1 MLFYALDP
9 RTWATGFAKAV
20 SLAGVCRYN
29 GGMHNWLLPEYIEDV
44 LPAEAFRLETY
55 RRQLLDLFRVH
66 GYQYV
71 MPPMM
76 EYVESLLTGTGHDLD
91 LATFKVVDQLT
102 GRLMG
107 VRADTTP
114 QAARIDAHM
123 LNHQGVSRLCYA
135 GTVLRT
141 KPDGLARTR
150 EPLQLGAE
158 LFGHAGIESD
168 IEVQRLMVKALQLLG
183 MRTLFVDIS
192 HVAIFAS
199 LAHMAQ
205 LGTQQE
211 RELHIALQA
220 KDISQVQSLISNLPE
235 KSRKAFIALTQLNGG
250 IEVLQQA
257 REALPESPEITQA
270 LHEMAAVASDLASD
284 EVTVTFDL
292 SELRGYHYHS
302 GMVFAAYAK
311 GYAGPIALG
320 GRYDE
325 VGAAFG
331 RARPA
336 TGFSL
341 DLRGALQALGPATLN
356 KGIVAP
362 ASEDAELLALVETL
376 RAQGQVV
383 VEALPD
389 APLDYSELACD
400 RTLQK
405 VDGRWQVV
413 AV

>member
-1 MLFYALDP
+1 
-9 RTWATGFAKAV
+9 
-20 SLAGVCRYN
+20 
-29 GGMHNWLLPEYIEDV
+29 MHNWLLPEYIEDV
-44 LPAEAFRLETY
+44 LPADAARLESY

-91 LATFKVVDQLT
+91 IATFKVVDQLT

-107 VRADTTP
+107 LRADTTP

-158 LFGHAGIESD
+158 LYGHAGIESD

-183 MRTLFVDIS
+183 MRTLFVDLS
-192 HVAIFAS
+192 HATIFAS
-199 LAHMAQ
+199 LSHMAQ
-205 LGTQQE
+205 LGVQQE
-211 RELHIALQA
+211 QALQAALQA
-220 KDISQVQSLISNLPE
+220 KDITLVEQLVANLPE
-235 KSRKAFIALTQLNGG
+235 KSRQAFVALTQLNGG
-250 IEVLQQA
+250 AEVLDQA
-257 REALPESPEITQA
+257 RDILPESEEIEQA
-270 LHEMAAVASDLASD
+270 LRELETVANTLTTDD
-284 EVTVTFDL
+284 VTVTIDL

-356 KGIVAP
+356 KGILAPVAAEP
-362 ASEDAELLALVETL
+362 ELLSLIDTL
-376 RAQGQVV
+376 RSQGQIV

-389 APLDYSELACD
+389 MPVNYSELACD

-405 VDGRWQVV
+405 IDGRWQVV

>member
-1 MLFYALDP
+1 
-9 RTWATGFAKAV
+9 
-20 SLAGVCRYN
+20 
-29 GGMHNWLLPEYIEDV
+29 MHTWLLPEYIEDV
-44 LPAEAFRLETY
+44 LPAEAARLESY

-71 MPPMM
+71 VPPMM

-91 LATFKVVDQLT
+91 IATFKVVDQLT

-107 VRADTTP
+107 LRADTTP

-158 LFGHAGIESD
+158 LYGHAGLESD

-183 MRTLFVDIS
+183 MQTLFVDLS
-192 HVAIFAS
+192 HAAIFAELS
-199 LAHMAQ
+199 HMAQ
-205 LGTQQE
+205 LGVQQE
-211 RELHIALQA
+211 QALQAALQA
-220 KDISQVQSLISNLPE
+220 KDITLVEELVANLPG
-235 KSRKAFIALTQLNGG
+235 KSRQAFMALTQLNGG
-250 IEVLQQA
+250 IEVLDQA
-257 REALPESPEITQA
+257 RDVLPESEDIEQA
-270 LHEMAAVASDLASD
+270 LVELESVSKALSSAD
-284 EVTVTFDL
+284 VTVTLDL

-302 GMVFAAYAK
+302 GIVFAAYAK

-356 KGIVAP
+356 KGILAPVA
-362 ASEDAELLALVETL
+362 ADAELWSLIETL

-389 APLDYSELACD
+389 VPVDYTELACD

>member
-1 MLFYALDP
+1 M
-9 RTWATGFAKAV
+9 R
-20 SLAGVCRYN
+20 
-29 GGMHNWLLPEYIEDV
+29 NWLLPEFIEDV
-44 LPAEAFRLETY
+44 LPAEAGRIESL
-55 RRQLLDLFRVH
+55 RRQLLDLFQVH

-71 MPPMM
+71 IPPML
-76 EYVESLLTGTGHDLD
+76 EYMESLITGTGYDLD

-107 VRADTTP
+107 VRADMTP

-168 IEVQRLMVKALQLLG
+168 VEIQRLMIKSLQLLG
-183 MRTLFVDIS
+183 LKDLHIDFS
-192 HVAIFAS
+192 HVGIFES
-199 LAHMAQ
+199 LVKHAELDAGLEQ
-205 LGTQQE
+205 ALFSALQSKDKSAVTLLVNKLDTQTQQ
-211 RELHIALQA
+211 
-220 KDISQVQSLISNLPE
+220 
-235 KSRKAFIALTQLNGG
+235 AFIKLVELNGDANMLA
-250 IEVLQQA
+250 EAAKVL
-257 REALPESPEITQA
+257 PPFDDIHQA
-270 LHEMAAVASDLASD
+270 LNDLRAIANHLAD
-284 EVTVTFDL
+284 LDVQVGFDL

-302 GMVFAAYAK
+302 GIVFAAYAH

-325 VGAAFG
+325 VGVAFG

-341 DLRGALQALGPATLN
+341 DLRGAVLAL
-356 KGIVAP
+356 AP
-362 ASEDAELLALVETL
+362 AQVKKAILAPGGNDASLLAAIESL
-376 RAQGQVV
+376 RSSGQIVIQAFPNMASHVDELGCDHILELKQGEWCVTPI
-383 VEALPD
+383 AH
-389 APLDYSELACD
+389 
-400 RTLQK
+400 
-405 VDGRWQVV
+405 
-413 AV
+413 

>member
-1 MLFYALDP
+1 
-9 RTWATGFAKAV
+9 
-20 SLAGVCRYN
+20 
-29 GGMHNWLLPEYIEDV
+29 MHNWLLPEYIEDV
-44 LPAEAFRLETY
+44 LPAEAARLESY

-66 GYQYV
+66 GYHYV
-71 MPPMM
+71 VPPMM

-91 LATFKVVDQLT
+91 IATFKVVDQLT

-107 VRADTTP
+107 LRADTTP

-123 LNHQGVSRLCYA
+123 LNHAGVSRLCYA

-158 LFGHAGIESD
+158 LYGHSGIESD
-168 IEVQRLMVKALQLLG
+168 IEVQRLMIKALQLLG
-183 MRTLFVDIS
+183 MSTLFVDVS

-199 LAHMAQ
+199 LAHVAQ
-205 LGTQQE
+205 LETRQE
-211 RELHIALQA
+211 QALQDALQA
-220 KDISQVQSLISNLPE
+220 KDVARVRQLVENLPE
-235 KSRKAFIALTQLNGG
+235 KLQRAFIALTQLNGG
-250 IEVLQQA
+250 VEVLTQA
-257 REALPESPEITQA
+257 ASVLPDTPEISQA
-270 LHEMAAVASDLASD
+270 LNQLQVLADRLSND
-284 EVTVTFDL
+284 RVTVTFDL

-302 GMVFAAYAK
+302 GIVFAAYAK

-341 DLRGALQALGPATLN
+341 DLRGALLALGPAEQALA
-356 KGIVAP
+356 VLAP
-362 ASEDAELLALVETL
+362 VDDDPALAVTIDAL
-376 RAQGQVV
+376 RADGVVV

-389 APLDYSELACD
+389 TPVDYAELACD
-400 RTLQK
+400 RVLQK
-405 VDGRWQVV
+405 IDGHWQIVT
-413 AV
+413 AG

>member
-1 MLFYALDP
+1 M
-9 RTWATGFAKAV
+9 R
-20 SLAGVCRYN
+20 
-29 GGMHNWLLPEYIEDV
+29 NWLLPEFIEDV
-44 LPAEAFRLETY
+44 LPAEAARIESL
-55 RRQLLDLFRVH
+55 RRQLLDLFKVH

-71 MPPMM
+71 IPPML
-76 EYVESLLTGTGHDLD
+76 EYLESLITGTGRDLD

-123 LNHQGVSRLCYA
+123 LNQQGVSRLCYA

-168 IEVQRLMVKALQLLG
+168 IEIQRLMIKALQIMGLTDLHID
-183 MRTLFVDIS
+183 FS
-192 HVAIFAS
+192 HVAIFENLIQSANIQPALEQALYVALQSKDKSAIAS
-199 LAHMAQ
+199 LTTG
-205 LGTQQE
+205 LGANNQQ
-211 RELHIALQA
+211 ALM
-220 KDISQVQSLISNLPE
+220 
-235 KSRKAFIALTQLNGG
+235 ALTDLNGDVTMLDNA
-250 IEVLQQA
+250 ESVLPT
-257 REALPESPEITQA
+257 LPAITKA
-270 LHEMAAVASDLASD
+270 VRDLRAVATNLIDLN
-284 EVTVTFDL
+284 VQIGFDL

-311 GYAGPIALG
+311 GYAGPVALG

-325 VGAAFG
+325 VGVAFG

-341 DLRGALQALGPATLN
+341 DLRGVVTALLPATLP
-356 KGIVAP
+356 KAILAP
-362 ASEDAELLALVETL
+362 AGCEKNLLSEIEAL
-376 RAQGQVV
+376 RAEGLVV
-383 VEALPD
+383 IQALPNTQ
-389 APLDYSELACD
+389 ASAKELNCD
-400 RTLQK
+400 SQLVHR
-405 VDGRWQVV
+405 DGKWLIENMQT
-413 AV
+413 

>member
-1 MLFYALDP
+1 M
-9 RTWATGFAKAV
+9 R
-20 SLAGVCRYN
+20 
-29 GGMHNWLLPEYIEDV
+29 NWLLPEFIEDV
-44 LPAEAFRLETY
+44 LPAEAARIESL
-55 RRQLLDLFRVH
+55 RRQLLDLFKVH

-71 MPPMM
+71 IPPML
-76 EYVESLLTGTGHDLD
+76 EYLESLITGTGRDLD

-123 LNHQGVSRLCYA
+123 LKQQGVSRLCYA

-168 IEVQRLMVKALQLLG
+168 IEIQRLMIKALQIMGLTDLHID
-183 MRTLFVDIS
+183 FS
-192 HVAIFAS
+192 HVAIFES
-199 LAHMAQ
+199 LIQSANIQPALEQ
-205 LGTQQE
+205 ALYV
-211 RELHIALQA
+211 ALQS
-220 KDISQVQSLISNLPE
+220 KDKSAIVSLTTGLDANNQQALM
-235 KSRKAFIALTQLNGG
+235 ALTDLNGDVTMLDNA
-250 IEVLQQA
+250 ESVLPT
-257 REALPESPEITQA
+257 LPAITKA
-270 LHEMAAVASDLASD
+270 VRDLRAVATNLIDLN
-284 EVTVTFDL
+284 VQIGFDL

-311 GYAGPIALG
+311 GYAGPVALG

-325 VGAAFG
+325 VGVAFG

-341 DLRGALQALGPATLN
+341 DLRGVVTALLPATLP
-356 KGIVAP
+356 KAILAP
-362 ASEDAELLALVETL
+362 AGSEKNLLSEIEAL
-376 RAQGQVV
+376 RAEGLVV
-383 VEALPD
+383 IQALPNTQ
-389 APLDYSELACD
+389 ASAKELNCD
-400 RTLQK
+400 SQLVHR
-405 VDGRWQVV
+405 DGKWLIENMQT
-413 AV
+413 

>member
-1 MLFYALDP
+1 M
-9 RTWATGFAKAV
+9 R
-20 SLAGVCRYN
+20 
-29 GGMHNWLLPEYIEDV
+29 NWLLPEFIEDV
-44 LPAEAFRLETY
+44 LPAEAARIESL
-55 RRQLLDLFRVH
+55 RRQLLDLFKVH

-71 MPPMM
+71 IPPML
-76 EYVESLLTGTGHDLD
+76 EYLESLITGTGRDLD

-123 LNHQGVSRLCYA
+123 LNQQGVSRLCYA

-168 IEVQRLMVKALQLLG
+168 IEIQRLMIKALQIMGLTDLHID
-183 MRTLFVDIS
+183 FS
-192 HVAIFAS
+192 HVAIFESLIQSANIQPALEQALYVALQSKDKSAIAS
-199 LAHMAQ
+199 LTTGLDANN
-205 LGTQQE
+205 QQ
-211 RELHIALQA
+211 ALM
-220 KDISQVQSLISNLPE
+220 
-235 KSRKAFIALTQLNGG
+235 ALTDLNGDVTMLDNA
-250 IEVLQQA
+250 ESVLPT
-257 REALPESPEITQA
+257 LPAITKA
-270 LHEMAAVASDLASD
+270 VRDLRAVATNLIDLN
-284 EVTVTFDL
+284 VQIGFDL

-311 GYAGPIALG
+311 GYAGPVALG

-325 VGAAFG
+325 VGVAFG

-341 DLRGALQALGPATLN
+341 DLRGVVTALLPATLP
-356 KGIVAP
+356 KAILAP
-362 ASEDAELLALVETL
+362 AGCEKNLLSEIEAL
-376 RAQGQVV
+376 RAEGLVV
-383 VEALPD
+383 IQALPNTQ
-389 APLDYSELACD
+389 ASAKELNCD
-400 RTLQK
+400 SQLVHR
-405 VDGRWQVV
+405 DGKWLIENMQT
-413 AV
+413 

>member
-1 MLFYALDP
+1 
-9 RTWATGFAKAV
+9 
-20 SLAGVCRYN
+20 
-29 GGMHNWLLPEYIEDV
+29 MHNWLLPEYIEDV
-44 LPAEAFRLETY
+44 LPAEAARLESY

-91 LATFKVVDQLT
+91 IATFKVVDQLT

-107 VRADTTP
+107 LRADTTP

-150 EPLQLGAE
+150 EPLQMGAE
-158 LFGHAGIESD
+158 LYGHAGIESD
-168 IEVQRLMVKALQLLG
+168 IEVQRLMIKALQLLG
-183 MRTLFVDIS
+183 MQTLFVDVS

-199 LAHMAQ
+199 LSHMAQ
-205 LGTQQE
+205 LETRQE
-211 RELHIALQA
+211 EELQA
-220 KDISQVQSLISNLPE
+220 ALHSKDGARVKALVANLPV
-235 KSRKAFIALTQLNGG
+235 KAQQPFIDLTHLHGG
-250 IEVLQQA
+250 IEVLENA
-257 REALPESPEITQA
+257 RDCLPDTPEIAQA
-270 LHEMAAVASDLASD
+270 LQEMAAIAARLRSPSV
-284 EVTVTFDL
+284 EVTFDL

-302 GMVFAAYAK
+302 GLVFAAYAK

-341 DLRGALQALGPATLN
+341 DLRGAMLALGPAQTSMGVL
-356 KGIVAP
+356 AP
-362 ASEDAELLALVETL
+362 VSDDPALQTMIETL
-376 RAQGQVV
+376 RAEGTVV
-383 VEALPD
+383 VEALPAD
-389 APLDYSELACD
+389 PVHYSELACD
-400 RTLQK
+400 RILQK
-405 VDGRWQVV
+405 VDGHWQVL